1 MDKYNVQQLFAILF
15 MLPVIY
21 MLNSMNPQ
29 QIYLM
34 RVGIVTT
41 LVVGIIAILYI
52 EISIWG
58 PRRYKKAL
66 LELEEHK
73 KQAIKKIKQMKEDE
87 GFSLFV
93 KESID
98 AIEDIEDPKFSIQ
111 VDDLKVNVDDVVKRF
126 ICENTPEREGSF
138 FENIINNGIH
148 AISDNVTADDVFEIG
163 RTLIL
168 K

>member
-73 KQAIKKIKQMKEDE
+73 KQAIKKIKQMMEDE
-87 GFSLFV
+87 GFSLYF

-98 AIEDIEDPKFSIQ
+98 AINAIKDPEFSHQ
-111 VDDLKVNVDDVVKRF
+111 VEDLKNDVNCVVKKF
-126 ICENTPEREGSF
+126 LSKNTPDKEPSLVENFINGSIAVVSSSLWQMLGDS
-138 FENIINNGIH
+138 N
-148 AISDNVTADDVFEIG
+148 
-163 RTLIL
+163 
-168 K
+168 